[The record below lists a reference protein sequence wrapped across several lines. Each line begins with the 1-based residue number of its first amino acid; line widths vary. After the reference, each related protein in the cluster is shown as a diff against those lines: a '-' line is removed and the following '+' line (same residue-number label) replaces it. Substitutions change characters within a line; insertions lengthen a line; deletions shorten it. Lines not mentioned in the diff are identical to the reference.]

1 MEAKFIAFE
10 GITGSGKKTHIKI
23 LTDRLRQVGVGV
35 MNIAFPNYETDIARL
50 TKRAELDPFTLSLLY
65 AADRSLYQERI
76 KALLERGTVVISD
89 RYCYSNFAYQS
100 ARGIDLEWLKEIEK
114 NVIKPHLVIL
124 IDLPVEMSMRRVEQA
139 SIEDFTKQEVLG
151 RLERERDFMERIRE
165 AYLKLARYN
174 KEAKWVVVDGSQDL
188 KVNQEQIWD
197 AVKNE
202 LGL

>member
-1 MEAKFIAFE
+1 
-10 GITGSGKKTHIKI
+10 
-23 LTDRLRQVGVGV
+23 
-35 MNIAFPNYETDIARL
+35 
-50 TKRAELDPFTLSLLY
+50 LSLLY

-100 ARGIDLEWLKEIEK
+100 ARGIDLEWLQNLEK
-114 NVIKPHLVIL
+114 NIIKPHLVIL
-124 IDLPVEMSMRRVEQA
+124 IDLPIEMSMRRVEQA

-151 RLERERDFMERIRE
+151 RLERERDFMEKIRD

-174 KEAKWVVVDGSQDL
+174 KDSKWIVVDGSQDL

-197 AVKNE
+197 AVKRE